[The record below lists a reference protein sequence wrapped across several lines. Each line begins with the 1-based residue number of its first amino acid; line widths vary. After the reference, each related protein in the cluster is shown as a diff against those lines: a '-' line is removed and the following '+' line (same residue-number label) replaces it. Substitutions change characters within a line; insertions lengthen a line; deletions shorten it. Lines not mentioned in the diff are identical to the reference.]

1 VRGRGFEFHPRL
13 PKPTQRAILPAS
25 ANEYE
30 RKLRHTTR
38 CNSRGL
44 AASAGVRMRAK
55 GEMEISVALWAIEAR
70 EETLLFT
77 LLLYRSIACEC
88 DMSKHATAEPDAAK
102 YNVSLIYVR

>member
-1 VRGRGFEFHPRL
+1 
-13 PKPTQRAILPAS
+13 
-25 ANEYE
+25 
-30 RKLRHTTR
+30 
-38 CNSRGL
+38 
-44 AASAGVRMRAK
+44 MRAK

-102 YNVSLIYVR
+102 YNVSLIYVRWFVLRQTSRIFVNNLLQYRYVEYTV

>member
-1 VRGRGFEFHPRL
+1 
-13 PKPTQRAILPAS
+13 
-25 ANEYE
+25 
-30 RKLRHTTR
+30 
-38 CNSRGL
+38 
-44 AASAGVRMRAK
+44 
-55 GEMEISVALWAIEAR
+55 MEISVALWAIEAR